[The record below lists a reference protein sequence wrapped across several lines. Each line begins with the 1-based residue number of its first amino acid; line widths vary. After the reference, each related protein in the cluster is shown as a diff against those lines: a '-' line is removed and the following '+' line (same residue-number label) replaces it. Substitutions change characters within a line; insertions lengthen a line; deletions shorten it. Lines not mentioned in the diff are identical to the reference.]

1 MRKNN
6 KAKLL
11 YLGLGVG
18 HSEEM
23 VFKLRAEG
31 EQDSPGWE
39 CRQQSLWQEEMYGGL
54 ERSRER
60 GAQRRSEKKM

>member
-1 MRKNN
+1 M
-6 KAKLL
+6 
-11 YLGLGVG
+11 GG

-39 CRQQSLWQEEMYGGL
+39 CRQQSLWQEECTEAL
-54 ERSRER
+54 R
-60 GAQRRSEKKM
+60 GAEKGGIKEE

>member
-39 CRQQSLWQEEMYGGL
+39 CRQQSLWQEECMEAL
-54 ERSRER
+54 R
-60 GAQRRSEKKM
+60 GAEKGGTKEE